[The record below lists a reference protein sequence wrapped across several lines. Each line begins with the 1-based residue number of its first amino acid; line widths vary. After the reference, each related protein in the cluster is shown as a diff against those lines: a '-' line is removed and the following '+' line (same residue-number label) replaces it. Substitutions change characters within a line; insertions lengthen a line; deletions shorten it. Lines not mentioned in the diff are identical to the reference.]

1 MDTLLER
8 WCESRPLN
16 RVLFWFLA
24 SLLAGL
30 AAWGTMLRPVYGQSA
45 ERQRQRIQDVR
56 TNAALWSAVR
66 KTPFRPKIMEA
77 LEKTPFS
84 PLDFQGDDE
93 KLVHWKPLQNGG
105 ELMLE
110 VEWQAIPALFSRL
123 AQRDVQIAA
132 FAIAPQGKAL
142 RLRLELE
149 HAK

>member
-8 WCESRPLN
+8 WCESRPWN

-30 AAWGTMLRPVYGQSA
+30 AAWGTMLRPVDGQSA

-66 KTPFRPKIMEA
+66 KTPFRPKITEA

-132 FAIAPQGKAL
+132 FAIAPQGTAL

>member
-8 WCESRPLN
+8 WCESSPLN

-30 AAWGTMLRPVYGQSA
+30 AAWGTMLRPVDGQSA
-45 ERQRQRIQDVR
+45 ERQRQLIQDVR

-66 KTPFRPKIMEA
+66 KTPFRPKITEA

-84 PLDFQGDDE
+84 PLDFQGDDAT
-93 KLVHWKPLQNGG
+93 LVHWKPLQNGG

-110 VEWQAIPALFSRL
+110 VEWQAILALFSRWRSGMCRSPL
-123 AQRDVQIAA
+123 SRLHHMAQRCAC
-132 FAIAPQGKAL
+132 GWS
-142 RLRLELE
+142 
-149 HAK
+149 